1 MQKETKAYV
10 HVSTTNDKG
19 EEKHQAKARKEVE
32 TMIAESKDESLKQF
46 STLIY
51 SESQFDSVDEFVA
64 LKMPDGSEVT
74 PEVKR
79 DIVNR
84 GWVLAQ
90 QAAAK
95 ALVLDDDEEYT
106 NKGEEPQDISEVV
119 LSPKEKARK
128 RGTPQT
134 RARKSLRDL
143 MDEDPDGFEALI
155 AEFRR
160 ENVGVVAK

>member
-1 MQKETKAYV
+1 MQKETKSYV
-10 HVSTTNDKG
+10 HISTLNDKG
-19 EEKHQAKARKEVE
+19 EEVDQPKARKEVE
-32 TMIAESKDESLKQF
+32 KMTADGKDFKQF

-51 SESQFDSVDEFVA
+51 SETQFESVDEFVA
-64 LKMPDGSEVT
+64 LTMPDGSPVDAG
-74 PEVKR
+74 VKR

-134 RARKSLRDL
+134 RARKSLREL